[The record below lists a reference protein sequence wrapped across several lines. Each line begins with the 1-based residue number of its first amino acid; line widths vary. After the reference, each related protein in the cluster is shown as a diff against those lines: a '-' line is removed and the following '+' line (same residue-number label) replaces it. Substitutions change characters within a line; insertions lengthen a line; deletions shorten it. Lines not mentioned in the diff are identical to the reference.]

1 MNKDIEQLLLILA
14 NRKKKIVAALGKQ
27 GRVLISNIESKQS
40 YMHDKNSKNYLLA
53 VIKETDEICQNH
65 SIKI

>member
-1 MNKDIEQLLLILA
+1 MDKSLEQLLLILA
-14 NRKKKIVAALGKQ
+14 NRKKKIVTALGKQ

-40 YMHDKNSKNYLLA
+40 YLHEKHSEKYYLE